1 MADRG
6 AERGAERGAKRRGGL
21 VKRLLNNPSLPAYV
35 ANMRAPVLHN
45 LITHIGKEDAQELM
59 VLASPEQMRELIA
72 LDVWADDGPGTAE
85 QFDPAKLLEWL
96 ELWRDMDAKFLVQ
109 KLAEVGSEL
118 FSAALLD
125 YVVVVDLDTVGV
137 QGDVDVFGR
146 YGVLPEDHNHWPI
159 IFELLAEIWSEDP
172 DLLLDVLGRV
182 CVRRSLS
189 SDTAAISDADLL
201 VAEDLAGDHAD
212 AQMDRGY
219 VSALQAAL
227 FLGEAKGTAL
237 DDLLIQVTYDQISAL
252 HLRRTQR
259 QRDTTGSPAAQNT
272 ESRAAAHQPEPATP
286 ADADFKALDALLVE
300 AEITTPVNAGLLA
313 APEGDAGSYLN
324 AALKALG
331 ATDTAALAARQDELI
346 FLSNVLLVGS
356 HIQGEAFQRAEAAQ
370 AVSATCNLGLTY
382 CVEVEPWDT
391 EQAIVES
398 FLTEPPG
405 LIKAFRIGYHL
416 LGNRSARAVA
426 KLAQQLTGAGLQRRL
441 HAHPWLQER
450 VETLF
455 AHYDRATNPSPDL
468 VQQLPPLFER
478 MSLIL
483 NSTTCQQLR
492 LLCDPFPCYA
502 RSLDADAES
511 IRVDRSRRFVSTPG
525 DLANIDGFLDG
536 LRL

>member
-313 APEGDAGSYLN
+313 APEGVRKVRKQYPDLPIFTAAIDKKLNEVGYIVPGLGDAG
-324 AALKALG
+324 
-331 ATDTAALAARQDELI
+331 DRQ
-346 FLSNVLLVGS
+346 FNG
-356 HIQGEAFQRAEAAQ
+356 
-370 AVSATCNLGLTY
+370 
-382 CVEVEPWDT
+382 
-391 EQAIVES
+391 
-398 FLTEPPG
+398 
-405 LIKAFRIGYHL
+405 
-416 LGNRSARAVA
+416 
-426 KLAQQLTGAGLQRRL
+426 
-441 HAHPWLQER
+441 
-450 VETLF
+450 
-455 AHYDRATNPSPDL
+455 
-468 VQQLPPLFER
+468 
-478 MSLIL
+478 
-483 NSTTCQQLR
+483 
-492 LLCDPFPCYA
+492 
-502 RSLDADAES
+502 
-511 IRVDRSRRFVSTPG
+511 
-525 DLANIDGFLDG
+525 
-536 LRL
+536 